1 MDEMAKALMDAP
13 LFVALMT
20 NAYVSDEG
28 CCNLF
33 KYARLTLRKPIL
45 LVTIGSG
52 FEWRQSKLG
61 ILLADE
67 VRLRCVC
74 VIIIITYPLTTRV
87 VGAPQM
93 IFQAVSSIFPCSP
106 LSSGT

>member
-1 MDEMAKALMDAP
+1 MLLSSWVASDASSASMDEMAKALMDAP
-13 LFVALMT
+13 LFVAFMT
-20 NAYVSDEG
+20 NTYVNDEG

-67 VRLRCVC
+67 VSVAPVGRSSLGLCV
-74 VIIIITYPLTTRV
+74 
-87 VGAPQM
+87 G
-93 IFQAVSSIFPCSP
+93 
-106 LSSGT
+106 